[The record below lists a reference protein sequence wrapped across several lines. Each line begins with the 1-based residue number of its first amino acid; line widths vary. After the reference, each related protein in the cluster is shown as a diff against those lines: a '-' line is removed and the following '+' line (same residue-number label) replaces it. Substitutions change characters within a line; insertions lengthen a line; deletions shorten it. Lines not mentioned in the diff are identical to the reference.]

1 MDKLAFPLELKAVAE
16 DGTFEGYAS
25 TFGERDLGG
34 DIVEPGAFTK
44 TLKARGP
51 KGVKMLADHDPRQR
65 IGVWTDLT
73 EDSKGLYV
81 KGRLLTEKANGREA
95 LIDLKAGALDA
106 MSIGFRTKADSYDGR
121 RRARLLKEVDLL
133 EISLVPFPMN
143 EGARVTAV
151 KSMQD
156 MDAEDWRDIEATL
169 RTKGLSRAD
178 AVKAV
183 SGFKDWL
190 RRDAGEPDTSPRDEG
205 GAALAEAL
213 RRNIALISPQE

>member
-51 KGVKMLADHDPRQR
+51 KGVKMLADHDPRER

-213 RRNIALISPQE
+213 RRNIALISPKG

>member
-1 MDKLAFPLELKAVAE
+1 MDKLAFPLELKSVAE

-44 TLKARGP
+44 TIKARGP
-51 KGVKMLADHDPRQR
+51 KGVKMLADHDPRER
-65 IGVWTDLT
+65 IGVWTDLL

-81 KGRLLTEKANGREA
+81 KGRLLTEKSNGREA

-106 MSIGFRTKADSYDGR
+106 MSIGFRSKSDSYDGR

-151 KSMQD
+151 KSVQD
-156 MDAEDWRDIEATL
+156 MDAEDWREIEATL
-169 RTKGLSRAD
+169 RMKGLSRTD

-183 SGFKDWL
+183 SGFKEWL
-190 RRDAGEPDTSPRDEG
+190 RRDAGEPETSPRDED
-205 GAALAEAL
+205 GAALADAL
-213 RRNIALISPQE
+213 RRNIALIAPKG